1 MSDEA
6 TANNSGSDIVNGAGR
21 EGDTTSAG
29 SGEALS
35 RGLED
40 SAEGISS
47 PVIQNKNLQWYVVN
61 TYSGFE
67 FKVKQ
72 ALEEKIRQKGLESL
86 FGEIYIPQET
96 VVELVKGQKKTSN
109 RKYFPGYIIIQ
120 MDLNEDSWHLVK
132 DTPKVSGFV
141 GDKTSPVPLSQE
153 EVSRLVTQMEEG
165 VASPRS
171 KMSFESGQTVKVIDG
186 PFKEFSG
193 TIEEVNADKGKV
205 KVLIS
210 IFGRPTPVELDFFM
224 VERAQV

>member
-6 TANNSGSDIVNGAGR
+6 TENNSGVDLQGDAGHER
-21 EGDTTSAG
+21 DANDPIASESLTSG
-29 SGEALS
+29 FEES
-35 RGLED
+35 
-40 SAEGISS
+40 SS
-47 PVIQNKNLQWYVVN
+47 PVIKNKNLQWYVVN

-72 ALEEKIRQKGLESL
+72 ALEEKIRQKGLEGL

-120 MDLNEDSWHLVK
+120 MELNEDSWHLVK

-141 GDKTSPVPLSQE
+141 GDKTAPVPLSSE
-153 EVSRLVTQMEEG
+153 EVARLVTQMEEG

-171 KMSFESGQTVKVIDG
+171 KMSFEAGQTVKVIEG

-224 VERAQV
+224 VEKAQV

>member
-6 TANNSGSDIVNGAGR
+6 TANNSRAEFEVDAGHEATGNEPLTGDVTGAGI
-21 EGDTTSAG
+21 EES
-29 SGEALS
+29 
-35 RGLED
+35 
-40 SAEGISS
+40 SS
-47 PVIQNKNLQWYVVN
+47 PVLKNKNLQWYVVN

-72 ALEEKIRQKGLESL
+72 ALEEKIRQKGLEGL

-120 MDLNEDSWHLVK
+120 MELNEDSWHLVK

-141 GDKTSPVPLSQE
+141 GDKTAPVPLSPD
-153 EVSRLVTQMEEG
+153 EVARLVTQMEEG

-171 KMSFESGQTVKVIDG
+171 KMSFEAGQTVKVIDG

-224 VERAQV
+224 VEKAQV